1 MPPATEELM
10 LPHRFVFA
18 TLAISAALATPLHAA
33 GGEYPNRPIRFVVP
47 LAPGGAVDIAARA
60 VGQGLSARLGQQVVV
75 DNRAGGGGNI
85 GAEIVA
91 KAPPD
96 GYTMVMGSSSNF
108 GVNPTLYKNLPYDA
122 IRDFAPVSL
131 VSFAPNALY
140 VHPSVPAQNVKELV
154 ALAKIRPGTLNFAS
168 SGQGGSNH
176 LAGELF
182 KMVAGVDIVHVPYKG
197 TGPALADTISGQV
210 QMQFGSVIA
219 ALPHVKAGKLRALAV
234 TVPRRVQALPQVPTM
249 AEAGYPAVETTVWT
263 GVLVPAKTSAAIVA
277 KLNGEIVA
285 VLKDPELRARFAA
298 QGAEA
303 VGSTSAEFGSHIRRE
318 IEKWGKVVRAAGL
331 TVN

>member
-1 MPPATEELM
+1 MKKASL
-10 LPHRFVFA
+10 RAAWAAACIFSFA
-18 TLAISAALATPLHAA
+18 AHAA
-33 GGEYPNRPIRFVVP
+33 SSASSASSYPDRPIRFVVP

-60 VGQGLSARLGQQVVV
+60 VAQELATSLRQQVVV

-122 IRDFAPVSL
+122 VRDFAPVTL

-140 VHPSVPAQNVKELV
+140 VHPSVPANTVKELV
-154 ALAKIRPGTLNFAS
+154 ALAKAKPGTLNFAS
-168 SGQGGSNH
+168 SGQGGSGH

-182 KMVAGVDIVHVPYKG
+182 KMVTGVDIVHVPYKG
-197 TGPALADTISGQV
+197 TGQALADTVGGQV

-219 ALPHVKAGKLRALAV
+219 VLPHVKAGKLRALAV
-234 TVPRRVQALPQVPTM
+234 TVRKRVPALPQVPTM
-249 AEAGYPAVETTVWT
+249 AEAGYPAVETTVWN
-263 GVLVPAKTSAAIVA
+263 GVLVPAKTPRPIVDR
-277 KLNGEIVA
+277 LNAEIVA
-285 VLKDPELRARFAA
+285 ILKRPEVRERFAA

-303 VGSTSAEFGSHIRRE
+303 VGSTSAEFAAHIRRE
-318 IEKWGKVVRAAGL
+318 IDKWGKVVRAAGL

>member
-1 MPPATEELM
+1 MSRASLWAAFVAAASVVPA
-10 LPHRFVFA
+10 A
-18 TLAISAALATPLHAA
+18 HAA
-33 GGEYPNRPIRFVVP
+33 TSSYPDRPIRFIVP

-60 VGQGLSARLGQQVVV
+60 VAQELSVSLRQQVVV

-85 GAEIVA
+85 GAELAA

-122 IRDFAPVSL
+122 VRDFAPVTL

-154 ALAKIRPGTLNFAS
+154 ALAKSRPGTLNFAS
-168 SGQGGSNH
+168 SGQGGSGH

-182 KMVAGVDIVHVPYKG
+182 KMVTGVNIVHVPYKG
-197 TGPALADTISGQV
+197 TGQALADTVGGQV

-219 ALPHVKAGKLRALAV
+219 VLPHVKAGKLRALAV
-234 TVPRRVQALPQVPTM
+234 TVPRRVAVLPQVPTM
-249 AEAGYPAVETTVWT
+249 PESGYPAVETTVWN
-263 GVLVPAKTSAAIVA
+263 GVLVPAKTPKPIVDR
-277 KLNGEIVA
+277 LNAEIVA
-285 VLKDPELRARFAA
+285 ILKKPETRERFAA

-303 VGSTSAEFGSHIRRE
+303 VGSTSAEFAAHIRRE
-318 IEKWGKVVRAAGL
+318 IDKWGKVVRAAGL

>member
-1 MPPATEELM
+1 MSLQRLA
-10 LPHRFVFA
+10 FA
-18 TLAISAALATPLHAA
+18 TLAISAALAHPVHSASHD
-33 GGEYPNRPIRFVVP
+33 YPNRPIRFVVP

-60 VGQGLSARLGQQVVV
+60 VGQGLSTRLGQQVVV

-91 KAPPD
+91 RAPAD

-108 GVNPTLYKNLPYDA
+108 GVNPTLYKNLQYDA

-140 VHPSVPAQNVKELV
+140 VHPSVPAQSVKELV
-154 ALAKIRPGTLNFAS
+154 ALAKSRPGTLNFAS

-182 KMVAGVDIVHVPYKG
+182 KMVAGIDIVHVPYKG

-219 ALPHVKAGKLRALAV
+219 VLPHLKAGKLRALAV
-234 TVPRRVQALPQVPTM
+234 TVPRRVAALPQVPTM

-263 GVLVPAKTSAAIVA
+263 GVLVPAKTPQAIVA
-277 KLNGEIVA
+277 RLNTEIVG
-285 VLKDPELRARFAA
+285 VLKDPDLRARFAA

-303 VGSTSAEFGSHIRRE
+303 IGSSSAEFAAHIRRE
-318 IEKWGKVVRAAGL
+318 IDKWGKVVRAAGL